1 LHLIHSHNVIV
12 IFTMNCFCC
21 EQTKTWFILTTY
33 LIIKMLPSSQTDT
46 EVDDYFFPFLVSKRI
61 ETEIE

>member
-1 LHLIHSHNVIV
+1 
-12 IFTMNCFCC
+12 
-21 EQTKTWFILTTY
+21 
-33 LIIKMLPSSQTDT
+33 MLPSSQTDT